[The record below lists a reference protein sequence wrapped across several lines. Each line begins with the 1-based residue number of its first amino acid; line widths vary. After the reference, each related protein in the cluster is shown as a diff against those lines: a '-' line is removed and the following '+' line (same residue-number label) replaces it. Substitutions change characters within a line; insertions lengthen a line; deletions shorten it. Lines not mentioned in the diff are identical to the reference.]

1 MNKKDIFQA
10 GLFIC
15 CFLYVAFS
23 LIYEGQMF
31 MDLLYYTLMP
41 ISFLFM
47 CYGYPHQNN
56 FTRSM
61 KNVLI
66 VVVVY
71 NIAKMLGIVDYDF
84 EGLKLYAPVT
94 FIISNIYYYH

>member
-1 MNKKDIFQA
+1 MTKNNIFQI
-10 GLFIC
+10 GLSIC

-23 LIYEGQMF
+23 LIYEGQVF

-47 CYGYPHQNN
+47 CCGYPHQNN
-56 FTRSM
+56 FTKSM

-66 VVVVY
+66 VVVIY
-71 NIAKMLGIVDYDF
+71 NLAKMVGAVEYDF
-84 EGLKLYAPVT
+84 QGLKLYAPVV
-94 FIISNIYYYH
+94 FILSNIYYY